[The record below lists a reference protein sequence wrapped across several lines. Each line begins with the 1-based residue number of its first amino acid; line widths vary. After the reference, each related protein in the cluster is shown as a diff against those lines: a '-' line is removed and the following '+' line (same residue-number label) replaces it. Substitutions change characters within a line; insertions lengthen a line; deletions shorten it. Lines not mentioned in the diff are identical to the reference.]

1 MMYPPFTCFLASSPF
16 LPGETTLC
24 THNNF
29 REELLA
35 AVPAP
40 CRGVYVASDPRPG
53 GSKPYDAIMRD
64 LLASSGI
71 RFASFITLED
81 TNAHLAGELISAAD
95 FIILAGGHVPTQNEF
110 INRIGLRTLLQGF
123 SGVLM
128 GISAGTMNSAS
139 VVYAQPELEGEA
151 LDPAYKRF
159 LPGVGLTDAMILPH
173 YQQNKDEVLDG
184 LRIYEDIAVQDS
196 IGRTFYVLPDGSYLH
211 IHNGR
216 QELRGEAYRIHDGK
230 MEQIQRLGE
239 SMTLA

>member
-1 MMYPPFTCFLASSPF
+1 MPCPPFTCFLTSSPF

-35 AVPAP
+35 ALPVP
-40 CRGVYVASDPRPG
+40 CRCLYVASDPRPG
-53 GSKPYDAIMRD
+53 GSAPYDAIMRD
-64 LLASSGI
+64 LLASSGV

-81 TNAHLAGELISAAD
+81 ENAHRAQQLIDGSD

-110 INRIGLRTLLQGF
+110 INRIGLRHMLGNF
-123 SGVLM
+123 DGVLM

-151 LDPAYKRF
+151 VDPNYVRF
-159 LPGVGLTDAMILPH
+159 LPGLGLTEVMILPH

-184 LRIYEDIAVQDS
+184 LRIYEDIAVGDS
-196 IGRTFYVLPDGSYLH
+196 IGRTFYALPDGSYLH
-211 IHNGR
+211 IHGGC
-216 QELRGEAYRIHDGK
+216 QELRGEAYRIRDGQ
-230 MEQIQRLGE
+230 MEKCQSLGE
-239 SMTLA
+239 SMTI